1 MQENNHKS
9 VIKDGNF
16 HHIAENQMNADDHI
30 QGVQGAKVRLAV
42 KSILSFGKS
51 TTYS

>member
-1 MQENNHKS
+1 MMQENNHKS

-16 HHIAENQMNADDHI
+16 HHIAENQMNTDDQI
-30 QGVQGAKVRLAV
+30 QGEKVRLAV

-51 TTYS
+51 ITYS